1 MSKRAK
7 PVTKRAGKEP
17 APAPDAAIDAGSAA
31 TEPEEA
37 PALDAAEPEPLPPEP
52 LPPEPPASP
61 EGAESPVPPGAP
73 PRTPP
78 RALWGLVAALVVV
91 AFVLGAALW
100 PFLLPWL
107 GLTLPPG
114 LAPAPELEARV
125 AALEARAAE
134 SDRLGRAVGGEVA
147 GVAATVTSL
156 GERLARLAAA
166 AESPAPA
173 PALEGLAAE
182 LAALAARLEKIE
194 AAAEAAPAA
203 EADPRLAARVAALE
217 GALAAAAEGA
227 AVAQDV
233 GRETAALTARLG
245 AFDGR
250 LGGLEAAALSQSGR
264 DVALVIAVG
273 QLKAAARGS
282 GGFAGSLA
290 AVAALAGDDAAFEGL
305 LAELAGPAG
314 PGVPTAAELGAGF
327 AGLADAIVRAE
338 AAARRDGWVAIVM
351 DWVGGLVSLRR
362 TGELEGEAVEAR
374 VARAERD
381 LEAGDLAAAV
391 AELEGLEGAAAAAA
405 LPWLSGARA
414 RLAVERALGAL
425 ERRVIAGLGAA
436 DR

>member
-1 MSKRAK
+1 M
-7 PVTKRAGKEP
+7 
-17 APAPDAAIDAGSAA
+17 
-31 TEPEEA
+31 
-37 PALDAAEPEPLPPEP
+37 
-52 LPPEPPASP
+52 
-61 EGAESPVPPGAP
+61 
-73 PRTPP
+73 
-78 RALWGLVAALVVV
+78 WGLVAALVVV

-156 GERLARLAAA
+156 GERLERLAAA
-166 AESPAPA
+166 AESPA

-203 EADPRLAARVAALE
+203 GADPRLAARVAALE

-233 GRETAALTARLG
+233 GRETAALATRLG
-245 AFDGR
+245 AFDAR
-250 LGGLEAAALSQSGR
+250 RGGLEGAALGQSGR
-264 DVALVIAVG
+264 DAALVIAVG

-374 VARAERD
+374 LARAERD